1 MESRRKWK
9 GWKNLEG
16 AGLREMEIE
25 GGVRGKEWKKVRW
38 LPPKVFFLTFLWFYD
53 ILTVFSR
60 REQKERN
67 RKCSYS
73 LMKIA
78 R

>member
-1 MESRRKWK
+1 MESGRDGKIWK
-9 GWKNLEG
+9 ARDCGRWR
-16 AGLREMEIE
+16 LREVCV
-25 GGVRGKEWKKVRW
+25 GGNGREVRW

-60 REQKERN
+60 EN
-67 RKCSYS
+67 RKEGTENVR
-73 LMKIA
+73 I